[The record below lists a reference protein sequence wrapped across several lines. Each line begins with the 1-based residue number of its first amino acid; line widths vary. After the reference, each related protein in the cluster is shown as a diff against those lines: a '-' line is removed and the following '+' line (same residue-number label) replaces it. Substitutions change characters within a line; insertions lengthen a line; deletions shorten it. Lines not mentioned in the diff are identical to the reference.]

1 MASAPLIQRCRPG
14 RSCIVGRVKRPPQ
27 ELPPVT
33 VSEAD
38 GVRYLHLGSIWV
50 QGAMRI
56 RKPQQIELDY
66 VQRMLASLLWVPTAE
81 LGQGQA
87 AQLGLGA
94 GAITRFT
101 CQQLGMATT
110 VVEINPAVVDIG
122 LNWFHLPQ
130 NADVVLGDAIDWLAQ
145 AAPQSLRLLH
155 VDLYDQD
162 AAGPVHDSL
171 DFYRACHAVLDADGG
186 VMSLNLFGRHA
197 SFEDS
202 LARIVAVFGADQVWS
217 LQATREGNTVVVAG
231 RGLALP
237 PRPELLARAAALEQR
252 FLTLGLAARK
262 WLRMLRPC
270 SLAAPGLAAG
280 EAAPQPGLKPKP
292 KSKRSAPEA
301 TA

>member
-1 MASAPLIQRCRPG
+1 M
-14 RSCIVGRVKRPPQ
+14 KRPPQ

-56 RKPQQIELDY
+56 RKPQHIELDY
-66 VQRMLASLLWVPTAE
+66 VRRMLASLLWLPSAE

-110 VVEINPAVVDIG
+110 VVEINRAVVDIG

-130 NADVVLGDAIDWLAQ
+130 NAEVVLGDAIDWLAQ
-145 AAPQSLRLLH
+145 ARPQSLRLLH

-162 AAGPVHDSL
+162 AAGPVHDTL
-171 DFYRACHAVLDADGG
+171 DFYRACHAVLDDGG
-186 VMSLNLFGRHA
+186 VMSINLFGRHS

-231 RGLALP
+231 RGLTLP
-237 PRPELLARAAALEQR
+237 PRPELLARAAALEER
-252 FLTLGLAARK
+252 FLALGLAARK
-262 WLRMLRPC
+262 WLRMIRPC
-270 SLAAPGLAAG
+270 AVAGVGLAAG
-280 EAAPQPGLKPKP
+280 THVLEPEPGREPEPEPERQAAPRG
-292 KSKRSAPEA
+292 KRIAAEPA
-301 TA
+301 A